1 MTTVPETLLVG
12 SINKQISFMYIEYS
26 TAFHMK
32 FKHLFSENIYDSDQA
47 DKFPLVITWAES
59 NMDMEYDDRCLA
71 ISAKTAHYDYSY
83 QVSEEFFEDA
93 LQAFFLFPDTKDDDE
108 DSSKLRLEFVKALLN
123 K

>member
-1 MTTVPETLLVG
+1 
-12 SINKQISFMYIEYS
+12 MYIEYS

-32 FKHLFSENIYDSDQA
+32 YKHLFSETIYDNDQA
-47 DKFPLVITWAES
+47 AKFPLVITWAES
-59 NMDMEYDDRCLA
+59 NMDVEFEKKCLA
-71 ISAKTAHYDYSY
+71 ISAKTAHYDDSY

-93 LQAFFLFPDTKDDDE
+93 LQSFFLFPNTKEDAE

>member
-1 MTTVPETLLVG
+1 
-12 SINKQISFMYIEYS
+12 MYIKYS

-32 FKHLFSENIYDSDQA
+32 FKHLFTDTIYDSDQITTY
-47 DKFPLVITWAES
+47 PLVITWAEAGMAVENGNNKS
-59 NMDMEYDDRCLA
+59 LA
-71 ISAKTAHYDYSY
+71 ISTKSPQYLDSY

-93 LQAFFLFPDTKDDDE
+93 LQAFFLFPDTKGE

>member
-1 MTTVPETLLVG
+1 M
-12 SINKQISFMYIEYS
+12 SAMNIQISFMYIEYS

-32 FKHLFSENIYDSDQA
+32 FKHLFAEAIYDADQA
-47 DKFPLVITWAES
+47 DKYPLVITWAES
-59 NMDMEYDDRCLA
+59 SMGVGVEKRCLV
-71 ISAKTAHYDYSY
+71 ISTQTSQYLDSY

-93 LQAFFLFPDTKDDDE
+93 LQAFFLFPNTKDEDK

>member
-1 MTTVPETLLVG
+1 
-12 SINKQISFMYIEYS
+12 MYIEYT

-32 FKHLFSENIYDSDQA
+32 FKHLFADTVYDSDQI

-59 NMDMEYDDRCLA
+59 YMATEDGNDKCLA
-71 ISAKTAHYDYSY
+71 ISAKTAHYEDSFK
-83 QVSEEFFEDA
+83 VTEEFFEDA
-93 LQAFFLFPDTKDDDE
+93 LQAFFLFPDTKDKDE

>member
-1 MTTVPETLLVG
+1 
-12 SINKQISFMYIEYS
+12 MYIEYS

-32 FKHLFSENIYDSDQA
+32 FKHLFAEAIYDGDQA
-47 DKFPLVITWAES
+47 DKYPLVITWAES
-59 NMDMEYDDRCLA
+59 NMDTEFEKRCLA
-71 ISAKTAHYDYSY
+71 VSAKTAHYDDSY

-93 LQAFFLFPDTKDDDE
+93 LQAFFLFPDAKGE

>member
-1 MTTVPETLLVG
+1 
-12 SINKQISFMYIEYS
+12 MYIEYS

-32 FKHLFSENIYDSDQA
+32 FKHLFAEAIYDSERIDTC
-47 DKFPLVITWAES
+47 PLVITWAES
-59 NMDMEYDDRCLA
+59 NMDTEFDKRCLV
-71 ISAKTAHYDYSY
+71 ISAKTSHYDDSY

-93 LQAFFLFPDTKDDDE
+93 LQAFFLFPDTKNYDE

>member
-1 MTTVPETLLVG
+1 MH
-12 SINKQISFMYIEYS
+12 IEYS

-32 FKHLFSENIYDSDQA
+32 FKHLFSEGIYDQDQA

-59 NMDMEYDDRCLA
+59 DMGVEHNNRCLA
-71 ISAKTAHYDYSY
+71 IATKTAHYNDSY

-93 LQAFFLFPDTKDDDE
+93 LQAFFLFPDTKDEDK